1 MDFTTAE
8 AIPVPRLAGRQNS
21 ERGGTCYNCWQ
32 QLENL
37 CMPLRRRAWL
47 SREGWYYAFVLAFI
61 VGGAVLRS
69 INLLVI
75 LAGMMMAPL
84 LLNWRVVMASLR
96 GLVVHRKLPEQVTA
110 GEPLTVEIAIENRR
124 RTMGSW
130 MVVVED
136 WVERMEEPRIGI
148 LGSSAR
154 SPSSRQRPWWQHLKS
169 ALHLGG
175 TQAEAIAA
183 NVPAH
188 GTATATYRITLAR
201 RGRYRFGP
209 LRVSTRFPLG
219 LVWGHFTQPEE
230 AELVVAPKLGRLLPE
245 WANLLEAQHS
255 GDQRSHPQRGVDEGD
270 YYGLRPW
277 QSGDSTRW
285 IHWRST
291 AKHGVPTVLQFE
303 RQRSRDVALV
313 LDPWLPAN
321 AEQLHEGL
329 LELAISLAAT
339 AVADL
344 TSRGHSRLLVAV
356 AGPQPQCWAGP
367 ASAMFCHEV
376 LAQLAVLPAADGGS
390 LQATLSLA
398 RDQAPSGA
406 RLIVVSPRGPQVA
419 ADPERN
425 NLLWID
431 VSGPELETLFVLE

>member
-1 MDFTTAE
+1 
-8 AIPVPRLAGRQNS
+8 
-21 ERGGTCYNCWQ
+21 
-32 QLENL
+32 
-37 CMPLRRRAWL
+37 
-47 SREGWYYAFVLAFI
+47 
-61 VGGAVLRS
+61 
-69 INLLVI
+69 
-75 LAGMMMAPL
+75 MMMAPL

-124 RTMGSW
+124 RGMGSW

-136 WVERMEEPRIGI
+136 WIQRLEEPGI
-148 LGSSAR
+148 RSHGSPAKSPR
-154 SPSSRQRPWWQHLKS
+154 SPKRTWWRQLRS
-169 ALHLGG
+169 ALHLGE
-175 TQAEAIAA
+175 TPAEAIAA
-183 NVPAH
+183 QVPAH
-188 GTATATYRITLAR
+188 ATSTATYRITLAR

-219 LVWGHFTQPEE
+219 LVWGHFTQPEA
-230 AELVVAPKLGRLLPE
+230 AELVVAPRLGRLLPE

-291 AKHGVPTVLQFE
+291 AKLGVPTVLQFE
-303 RQRSRDVALV
+303 RQRSREVALV

-321 AEQLHEGL
+321 AEQQHEGF

-344 TSRGHSRLLVAV
+344 TRRGHSRLLVAV
-356 AGPQPQCWAGP
+356 AGEQPQCWAGP
-367 ASAMFCHEV
+367 ASSMFCHEV
-376 LAQLAVLPAADGGS
+376 LAQLAVLPPAESGS
-390 LQATLSLA
+390 LEETLSLA

-406 RLIVVSPRGPQVA
+406 RLIVLSPRGPQVP

-425 NLLWID
+425 NLVWID
-431 VSGPELETLFVLE
+431 VSGPELETLFLLE